1 MTQPPDEFKPIDPFG
16 AWRGMRDAGLESWS
30 KSMIELVN
38 SDAFAQ
44 RQAAVLDAYLT
55 SSAPLQQALQQAM
68 TRVLTQLNMPTR
80 SDVIGLSERLTNIE
94 LRLDDLEVALERA
107 ERSASKPQPA
117 APVGHEAAPTAATQ
131 TIARPVDPE
140 DLVPAESGVAAD
152 VPPSRPAD
160 KPPAKDQKP
169 SAPSGSRKSGSKK
182 SR

>member
-80 SDVIGLSERLTNIE
+80 TDVISLSERLTNIE

-107 ERSASKPQPA
+107 GRTAPNPQPA
-117 APVGHEAAPTAATQ
+117 APAGQAAAPTVATQ
-131 TIARPVDPE
+131 TIARPLDPE
-140 DLVPAESGVAAD
+140 DPVPAESGVETD
-152 VPPSRPAD
+152 VPPSPSAD
-160 KPPAKDQKP
+160 KHPAKGQSPAPPSSARKP
-169 SAPSGSRKSGSKK
+169 GAKK
-182 SR
+182 SS